1 MSHSEEPMN
10 GAATKN
16 LKVAIV
22 DMGSNSF
29 RLLLGEYKEGA
40 WHNEPKTLW
49 RTRLGARDAQ
59 GLITDSSWQ
68 LGLNALKEIRQRIEA
83 YGATKVLGLATS
95 AIREA
100 GNGKDFME
108 AAQAVCPMEGRVLT
122 GEEEAEYGF
131 KGAAGSFLADG
142 RHYAIID
149 IGGGSTEVALGE
161 KEAVYWSRSYPIGA
175 VRLQQRSDEDPQAV
189 WEETTPWF
197 QELPIAGP
205 FGEFIAIGGTATTL
219 ASIDLKME
227 VYDASRIQNHK
238 LTREAVEVMIMDMRQ
253 MTLEER
259 QQVKG
264 LEANRAD
271 IIVAGAEILTSF
283 MDYYQIPYVV
293 VSEQDGMEGM
303 EATLALS

>member
-1 MSHSEEPMN
+1 MSNSAEPM
-10 GAATKN
+10 G

-29 RLLLGEYKEGA
+29 RLLMGEYTNGA
-40 WHNEPKTLW
+40 WHNEPKILW
-49 RTRLGARDAQ
+49 RTRLGARDSA

-68 LGLNALKEIRQRIEA
+68 LGMDALREIRQKIEA
-83 YGATKVLGLATS
+83 YGATVVLGLATS

-100 GNGKDFME
+100 GNGNDFME
-108 AAQAVCPMEGRVLT
+108 AAQSVCPMEGRILS
-122 GEEEAEYGF
+122 GEEEALYGF
-131 KGAAGSFLADG
+131 QGAAGEYLADG

-149 IGGGSTEVALGE
+149 IGGGSTELALGD
-161 KEAVYWSRSYPIGA
+161 KDSVYWSRSYPIGA
-175 VRLQQRSDEDPQAV
+175 VRLQGRSDEDPQAV

-227 VYDASRIQNHK
+227 TYDASRIQNHK

-259 QQVKG
+259 RQVRG
-264 LEANRAD
+264 LEPNRAD
-271 IIVAGAEILTSF
+271 IIVAGAEILTSI

-293 VSEQDGMEGM
+293 VSERDGMEGM
-303 EATLALS
+303 EATLTLS